1 MAVFAVNGDRFD
13 TVGFGL
19 VKVKKHFGAVAGHS
33 RTVKELDVFQK
44 LEILVFW
51 FKIADRG
58 LNINPVLSVA
68 GDDALRVDEFDQF

>member
-13 TVGFGL
+13 AVGFGL

-44 LEILVFW
+44 LEDIGVLV
-51 FKIADRG
+51 KIAKK
-58 LNINPVLSVA
+58 PCHLSTYKP
-68 GDDALRVDEFDQF
+68 LHTSPIYYFFF